1 MKRVRG
7 LLAKAEQFLARQRL
21 DYEYQ
26 ELYKQIRKSAKTQTE
41 FNLLMAYARDQY
53 LNSLEEI

>member
-1 MKRVRG
+1 
-7 LLAKAEQFLARQRL
+7 LAKAEQFLARQRL

-26 ELYKQIRKSAKTQTE
+26 ELYKQIRKSAKNQTE
-41 FNLLMAYARDQY
+41 FNLLMAYARDKY